1 MKHCIP
7 LSTTECLIVLN
18 SLNMLIDNPIKHP
31 LDKEM
36 AERIKDTIY
45 ESVGDDLEIIK
56 ENKND

>member
-7 LSTTECLIVLN
+7 LSTTECLIVLD

-36 AERIKDTIY
+36 AERIKNTIY
-45 ESVGDDLEIIK
+45 ENVGDDLEINK
-56 ENKND
+56 ESRDD